1 MSRSD
6 SHTNF
11 DGAAFSNG
19 AGLAIAGV
27 VGTVAL
33 AAHAAVRNHKDVIA
47 TGHAMAS
54 WEDLVESLSVRIAHL
69 EDLNAS
75 LSVALSNSDED
86 MLGLV
91 SENATLRQRL
101 IDSGIDVD

>member
-11 DGAAFSNG
+11 DGAGFSNG
-19 AGLAIAGV
+19 AGLAIASV
-27 VGTVAL
+27 VGAVAL

-47 TGHAMAS
+47 TGRAMAS
-54 WEDLVESLSVRIAHL
+54 WEDLVESLSVRIEHL
-69 EDLNAS
+69 ETLNAS
-75 LSVALSNSDED
+75 LSASLRQCDED
-86 MLGLV
+86 MLILD

-101 IDSGIDVD
+101 IENGIDAD